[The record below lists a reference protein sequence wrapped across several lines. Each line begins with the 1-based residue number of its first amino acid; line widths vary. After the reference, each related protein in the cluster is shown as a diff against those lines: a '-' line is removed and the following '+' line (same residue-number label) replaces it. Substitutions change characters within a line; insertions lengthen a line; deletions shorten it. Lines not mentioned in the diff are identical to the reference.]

1 MDDEDRRKERL
12 QQFILEL
19 NSLSEEAR
27 SKFLQECALE
37 AKNFRNDGWSVQFY
51 KDMLEAA
58 KNV

>member
-19 NSLSEEAR
+19 NSLSKDAR
-27 SKFLQECALE
+27 AKYLQEVAME
-37 AKNFRNDGWSVQFY
+37 AKKFRNDKWSVQFY

>member
-37 AKNFRNDGWSVQFY
+37 AKNFRNDGWSAQFY